1 VLQGWAK
8 AVQLSERI
16 DAAQAIKEGG
26 EQSTVPPGRRGVD
39 GRSAPSADLSHIRV
53 PLHPGETV
61 PRAQFPAAATLP
73 SWLMDVSSDSED
85 DCSAPSNPEPLLR
98 VLPLATP
105 QILPPLSGPQRDIAA
120 ATTAAVPQLLA
131 CSTSPLTQARDRQSI
146 GLGAK
151 QPPCAPIVTVG
162 QSGVVKGLNC
172 GAVDVLVGGV
182 PAMVDPTCSYQVRP
196 HESMSAQQ
204 QEEERVAMVQ
214 ASVKHDFVE

>member
-1 VLQGWAK
+1 MLQGWAK

-16 DAAQAIKEGG
+16 DAAQAVKEGG
-26 EQSTVPPGRRGVD
+26 EQSTVPQGRRGVD
-39 GRSAPSADLSHIRV
+39 GRSVPSADLSHIRV

-85 DCSAPSNPEPLLR
+85 DCSAPSNPDPLLR

-120 ATTAAVPQLLA
+120 ATTAAVPQLLSS
-131 CSTSPLTQARDRQSI
+131 STSPSTQARDLQGIS
-146 GLGAK
+146 LGAI

-162 QSGVVKGLNC
+162 QSGVVEGLKC
-172 GAVDVLVGGV
+172 GVMDVLVDGV

-196 HESMSAQQ
+196 HESMIAQQ
-204 QEEERVAMVQ
+204 QEEERVAMVR
-214 ASVKHDFVE
+214 APVELDFVD